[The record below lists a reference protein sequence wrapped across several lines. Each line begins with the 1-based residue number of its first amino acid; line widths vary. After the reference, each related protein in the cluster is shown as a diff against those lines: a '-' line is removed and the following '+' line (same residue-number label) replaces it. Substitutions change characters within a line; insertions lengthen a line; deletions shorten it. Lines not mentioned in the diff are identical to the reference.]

1 MSFKGEIALGA
12 LNSKYKYGFT
22 IGDIYRVQGA
32 GNLVPNNLAVA
43 NGAFVE
49 WTSNGWEVK
58 KDMQYAVSKTGESL
72 DDAAVSLE
80 EEVFFAITEA
90 VGDVQSIIDNTPNI
104 KNVQPDWN
112 AASGDAAIKNKPF
125 YRKYTGSASYYKICT
140 MPKSG
145 SSSTEMYGFEFAVR
159 KYNGGIYGIVLYKN
173 TLKTILNS
181 VSNISIDADYVRLYA
196 FDDDI
201 NVTIYAR
208 ALGYVSLE
216 VAPLINFPKANVDF
230 TEFGTA
236 VSGLPEGATEITSV
250 WSATSTGSSEYA
262 PVKVNEYGLLSP
274 VTMDAVPTE
283 GSSNL
288 MTSGAIKTALDQL
301 SVRIAAL
308 E

>member
-1 MSFKGEIALGA
+1 MKKVIKG
-12 LNSKYKYGFT
+12 T
-22 IGDIYRVQGA
+22 
-32 GNLVPNNLAVA
+32 NLETMGTDTLMLDPVIDPESYDVPTTAAVA
-43 NGAFVE
+43 
-49 WTSNGWEVK
+49 S
-58 KDMQYAVSKTGESL
+58 
-72 DDAAVSLE
+72 
-80 EEVFFAITEA
+80 AITEA

-112 AASGDAAIKNKPF
+112 ASSGDAAIKNKPF
-125 YRKYTGSASYYKICT
+125 YRKYTGSSVYYKVCT

-145 SSSTEMYGFEFAVR
+145 SSSTEMYGFEFTVR

-181 VSNISIDADYVRLYA
+181 VSNISVDADYVRLYA
-196 FDDDI
+196 FDDGS

-230 TEFGTA
+230 TDFGTA
-236 VSGLPEGATEITSV
+236 VSVLPEGATEINSV
-250 WSATSTGSSEYA
+250 WSATSTGSSGDV
-262 PVKVNEYGLLSP
+262 PVKVNDYGLLSP

-283 GSSNL
+283 GSANL

-301 SVRIAAL
+301 SARIAAL